1 MESIVLGIVAVL
13 VLGVGAQWLA
23 WRFRLPSI
31 LLLLTFGFLAGPVT
45 GLLPPEALQ
54 GDWVFAFVSLSIG
67 IILFEGGLNL
77 RLSELREVG
86 KAVRNLIT
94 IGVLVTWVLAGL
106 AAYHLV
112 GLNPSLSVL
121 VGAILTVTGPT
132 VVIPLL
138 RHVRPA
144 GRVGAVAKWE
154 GITIDPVGAILAVL
168 VLETILLLE
177 AAPGAGESLSEAVWH
192 AVEGLLLT
200 ITISVGISV
209 LGAALLILLL
219 YRRLIPDYLQSP
231 IALMIVV
238 ATFALSNVLQEESGL
253 LEVTLLGII
262 LANQRYVPVRRITEF
277 KEDLQVLLISS
288 LFIVL
293 SARLDIESL
302 RFIEEEA
309 LLFLA
314 ALVLVVRPVAVWIS
328 TLGTN
333 LNWREKVFLSWLAP
347 RGIVAAAVA
356 SLFAFRME
364 TVYPGQAQTMVPLIF
379 LVIVGTVALYGLT
392 IAPLARFLKLADPN
406 PQGVLILGAHLWARR
421 LATVLRDLGFKV
433 LLIDSNADN
442 IARARRARLLAAR
455 VNALSEEVLDELDL
469 SGIGYFL
476 ALTPND
482 EVNALAALHFA
493 EVFDSTSVFQL
504 AMRSEDGE
512 QDLPAHLRG
521 RPLFGGRVTYATLTE
536 RFNQGGEIRVVELSE
551 KLTYEAL
558 LEEYEGDLIL
568 LFVVRGNEL
577 LVHAEEG
584 QLTPQPGDKVVV
596 FLPPRAREKEEVEAV
611 SFEQLV
617 TRALV
622 RDLDRCAPFEELVED
637 VSALLAQRLPVTAA
651 RLSRGFLDGARYGL
665 MPITHGVA
673 LAHLRVPEI
682 EEPELLLVRCREGVQ
697 ITVDGEAVEAPAS
710 GQPETVYAILFLVS
724 PEENPGKHLRTL
736 AYLASRID
744 EPDFLERWRN
754 AADELELKATLLD
767 PEHFLMLTLRA
778 DDETA
783 AWIGHDVDEL
793 ELPPSCQVALVQRQQ
808 KRFVPGPYTQLQE
821 GDRLIL
827 IGEASAIRSLRQ
839 RFPSARPTSASV
851 ER

>member
-1 MESIVLGIVAVL
+1 M
-13 VLGVGAQWLA
+13 
-23 WRFRLPSI
+23 
-31 LLLLTFGFLAGPVT
+31 
-45 GLLPPEALQ
+45 
-54 GDWVFAFVSLSIG
+54 
-67 IILFEGGLNL
+67 
-77 RLSELREVG
+77 
-86 KAVRNLIT
+86 
-94 IGVLVTWVLAGL
+94 
-106 AAYHLV
+106 
-112 GLNPSLSVL
+112 
-121 VGAILTVTGPT
+121 
-132 VVIPLL
+132 
-138 RHVRPA
+138 
-144 GRVGAVAKWE
+144 
-154 GITIDPVGAILAVL
+154 
-168 VLETILLLE
+168 
-177 AAPGAGESLSEAVWH
+177 
-192 AVEGLLLT
+192 
-200 ITISVGISV
+200 
-209 LGAALLILLL
+209 
-219 YRRLIPDYLQSP
+219 
-231 IALMIVV
+231 
-238 ATFALSNVLQEESGL
+238 
-253 LEVTLLGII
+253 
-262 LANQRYVPVRRITEF
+262 
-277 KEDLQVLLISS
+277 
-288 LFIVL
+288 
-293 SARLDIESL
+293 
-302 RFIEEEA
+302 
-309 LLFLA
+309 
-314 ALVLVVRPVAVWIS
+314 
-328 TLGTN
+328 
-333 LNWREKVFLSWLAP
+333 
-347 RGIVAAAVA
+347 
-356 SLFAFRME
+356 
-364 TVYPGQAQTMVPLIF
+364 
-379 LVIVGTVALYGLT
+379 
-392 IAPLARFLKLADPN
+392 
-406 PQGVLILGAHLWARR
+406 
-421 LATVLRDLGFKV
+421 

-442 IARARRARLLAAR
+442 IARARRARLPAAR

-521 RPLFGGRVTYATLTE
+521 RPLFGGKVTYATLTE
-536 RFNQGGEIRVVELSE
+536 RFNQGGEIRVIELSE

-558 LEEYEGDLIL
+558 LEEYENDLIL

-617 TRALV
+617 TRAFV

-637 VSALLAQRLPVTAA
+637 VSSLLAQRLPVTAA

-744 EPDFLERWRN
+744 EPDFLDRWRN

-767 PEHFLMLTLRA
+767 PEHFLILTLRA

-783 AWIGHDVDEL
+783 AWIGHDVGEL

-808 KRFVPGPYTQLQE
+808 KRFEPGPYTQLQE

-839 RFPSARPTSASV
+839 RFPSARPSSASV

>member
-31 LLLLTFGFLAGPVT
+31 LLLLTFGFMAGPVT
-45 GLLPPEALQ
+45 GLLPPGALQ

-94 IGVLVTWVLAGL
+94 VGVLVTWVLAGL
-106 AAYHLV
+106 AAYYIV
-112 GLNPSLSVL
+112 GLNPSLSIL

-138 RHVRPA
+138 RYVRPA
-144 GRVGAVAKWE
+144 GRIGAVAKWE
-154 GITIDPVGAILAVL
+154 GITVDPVGAILAVF

-177 AAPGAGESLSEAVWH
+177 TAPGLTENLGTAVWH

-200 ITISVGISV
+200 VTISVGISV

-231 IALMIVV
+231 IALMVVV

-293 SARLDIESL
+293 SARLDIETL

-309 LLFLA
+309 LLFLV

-328 TLGTN
+328 TLGTK

-364 TVYPGQAQTMVPLIF
+364 TLYPMQAQAMVPLVF

-392 IAPLARFLKLADPN
+392 VAPLARFLKLADPN

-421 LATVLRDLGFKV
+421 LAMLLRDLGFKV

-442 IARARRARLLAAR
+442 IARARRARLSAVR
-455 VNALSEEVLDELDL
+455 VNALSEAVLDELDL

-493 EVFDSTSVFQL
+493 EIFDSTSVFQL
-504 AMRSEDGE
+504 TTRTEEGE

-521 RPLFGGRVTYATLTE
+521 RPLFGRKVTYTTLTE
-536 RFNQGGEIRVVELSE
+536 RFNQGGELRVVELSE
-551 KLTYEAL
+551 AMPYEAL
-558 LEEYEGDLIL
+558 LEAYEGDLIL

-577 LVHAEEG
+577 LIHAEEG

-611 SFEQLV
+611 AFELLV
-617 TRALV
+617 TRAFV
-622 RDLDRCAPFEELVED
+622 RDLDYCAPFEELVED
-637 VSALLAQRLPVTAA
+637 VSAQMAQRLPVTAM
-651 RLSRGFLDGARYGL
+651 RLRQGFLDGARYGL

-682 EEPELLLVRCREGVQ
+682 EEPELMLVRCRQGVQ
-697 ITVDGEAVEAPAS
+697 IPVDSESAKSPEAS
-710 GQPETVYAILFLVS
+710 GHSETVYAILFLVS
-724 PEENPGKHLRTL
+724 PEEDPGKHLRTL

-744 EPDFLERWRN
+744 EPDFLDRWRR
-754 AADELELKATLLD
+754 ASDELALKATLLD
-767 PEHFLMLTLRA
+767 PEHFLMLTLCP
-778 DDETA
+778 DDESAT
-783 AWIGHDVDEL
+783 WIGHDVGEL
-793 ELPPSCQVALVQRQQ
+793 DLPVSCQVALVQRQQ
-808 KRFVPGPYTQLQE
+808 KRFVPGPYTRLQE
-821 GDRLIL
+821 GDRLII
-827 IGEASAIRSLRQ
+827 IGEASGIRALRQ
-839 RFPSARPTSASV
+839 RFPSAWPALV
-851 ER
+851 